1 MQDNNFAQSVIKE
14 TIKRLRGTYTNLRTV
29 GRRGHITVPIP
40 NSDEEITLQFQ
51 ICFHKLL
58 MVRVTFLLKPQIESF
73 VGLDMTDFDH
83 TKFDEAVEKCF
94 MDLSEIVV
102 GVSETIE
109 EDKEETNEEKTKEEK
124 EKPTIKK
131 VTQSSVLDTKE
142 ISVLA
147 ISLDNGSNVILHVPS
162 NLIHEFKE
170 GSLVI
175 DHGGMLTPYQ
185 KPQYLN

>member
-73 VGLDMTDFDH
+73 VGLDMTDFYH
-83 TKFDEAVEKCF
+83 TRFDEAVEKCF
-94 MDLSEIVV
+94 MDLSGIVV

-109 EDKEETNEEKTKEEK
+109 EGKEEETKETED
-124 EKPTIKK
+124 KPTIKK

-142 ISVLA
+142 ISTLA
-147 ISLDNGSNVILHVPS
+147 ITLDNEANVILQVPT
-162 NLIHEFKE
+162 NLIHDFKE

-175 DHGGMLTPYQ
+175 DHDGRLTPYQ